1 MTRKGNKGREETGS
15 QGDTRTY
22 TIKESEN
29 VEDKRKLRTEE
40 ERDRNEE
47 TKQQRW
53 RQNPK
58 RAEHDKLKRT

>member
-40 ERDRNEE
+40 GVTGTR
-47 TKQQRW
+47 
-53 RQNPK
+53 RQSNRGGGRIQK
-58 RAEHDKLKRT
+58 EQNTTN